1 MQTPAQPT
9 ECVYGMRVTKIVF
22 QNIQTTKT
30 WLLLRYPMERST
42 TSITVLEDFDSL
54 QLSKTQAA

>member
-1 MQTPAQPT
+1 M
-9 ECVYGMRVTKIVF
+9 VF

-30 WLLLRYPMERST
+30 WLRLRYPMKRST

-54 QLSKTQAA
+54 EFSKTQAA